1 MQKKDA
7 IMRLYI
13 HPDIP
18 ALVRA
23 EHLVF
28 MRVLNTKNT
37 LLYDL
42 HKRFFE
48 FLFITFSYLICR
60 NFSKQNIFLNIFL
73 FFSIFLHLSILITNK
88 KREAQKRFSFS

>member
-7 IMRLYI
+7 KSCVF
-13 HPDIP
+13 IP

-88 KREAQKRFSFS
+88 KEKRFCASLSVNQSA